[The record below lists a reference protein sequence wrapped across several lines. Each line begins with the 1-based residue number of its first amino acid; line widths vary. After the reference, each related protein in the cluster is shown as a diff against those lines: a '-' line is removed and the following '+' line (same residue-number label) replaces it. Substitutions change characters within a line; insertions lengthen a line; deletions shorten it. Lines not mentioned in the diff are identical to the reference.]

1 MGGSHGAPL
10 SIRISPASRRLR
22 SIVGLPPLRDAD
34 TARKDI
40 ANWLAQKVGA
50 PVEVSPFSGPAATG
64 FSNETLIFDATWTD
78 TTSGEVVTEGLV
90 LRIEP
95 SHYTLFL
102 EADFEYQWRV
112 MHALAEH
119 TDIPLPDMKWFEPDP
134 SILGSAFLVMGKVD
148 GQAPADS
155 PPYTSQGWL
164 FDASPEQQRQL
175 WLDGLDVMARLH
187 NVDWQGLGLAFL
199 DKQDRGHLGI
209 EQHLDYYTD
218 YLAWASGGRPQPVA
232 ELALTYL
239 KEKRPADIAPGSEDI
254 RLSWGD
260 SRPGNMLWRDFRC
273 VAVLDWEMVTLG
285 HPAADLAW
293 WLFLDRYSTDGVGM
307 PQLPGIPSREESIA
321 HYERASGIR
330 VSHLVDYYEI
340 LAGFR
345 FSVVM
350 MRLATLLTEYGL
362 NAPGSDMET
371 NNPVTQQLANLL
383 GVPQPSDAYWQTA

>member
-1 MGGSHGAPL
+1 M
-10 SIRISPASRRLR
+10 
-22 SIVGLPPLRDAD
+22 GLPPLRDAD
-34 TARKDI
+34 QARRDI
-40 ANWLAQKVGA
+40 AHWLAGKVGA

-64 FSNETLIFDATWTD
+64 FSNETLIFDAQWTD
-78 TTSGEVVTEGLV
+78 PGTGRAVTEGLV
-90 LRIEP
+90 IRVEP
-95 SHYTLFL
+95 SHYKLFL

-112 MHALAEH
+112 MHTLAEQ
-119 TDIPLPDMKWFEPDP
+119 TDLPLPAMKWFESDP
-134 SILGSAFLVMGKVD
+134 SVLGSAFIVMGKVD

-164 FDASPEQQRQL
+164 FDATPEEQRQL
-175 WLDGLDVMARLH
+175 CFDGLEVMARLH
-187 NVDWQGLGLAFL
+187 NVDWRALEFGFL
-199 DKQDRGHLGI
+199 DKKERGRLGI

-218 YLAWASGGRPQPVA
+218 YLAWASDGRRQPVA

-239 KEKRPADIAPGSEDI
+239 KEKRPAEIAPGSEDI

-285 HPAADLAW
+285 HPAADVGW

-307 PQLPGIPSREESIA
+307 PQLPGFPTREESID
-321 HYERASGIR
+321 HYERCSGIEVR
-330 VSHLVDYYEI
+330 HLVDFYEI

-350 MRLATLLTEYGL
+350 MRLATLLTDFGL
-362 NAPGSDMET
+362 NQPGSGMET
-371 NNPVTQQLANLL
+371 DNAVTQQLAKLL
-383 GVPQPSDAYWQTA
+383 GVPQPSDEYWLTA